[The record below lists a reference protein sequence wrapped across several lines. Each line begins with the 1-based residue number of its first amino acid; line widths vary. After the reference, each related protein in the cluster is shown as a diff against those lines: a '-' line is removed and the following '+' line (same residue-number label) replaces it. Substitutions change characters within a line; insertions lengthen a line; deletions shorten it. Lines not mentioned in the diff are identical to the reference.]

1 MKKIAALAAVLV
13 LLPQIREVYDQQER
27 KAGAKLAVELE
38 PLRNFFT
45 AEEYHQD
52 YLDKNP
58 GGYCHIPAEMFSMED
73 K

>member
-13 LLPQIREVYDQQER
+13 LL
-27 KAGAKLAVELE
+27 LAVELE

-58 GGYCHIPAEMFSMED
+58 GGYCHIPAEMFSLED